1 MKLTDLAIIFE
12 LFLICL
18 LVVVHIRGNQLYG
31 ELLNRT
37 MYNNVMD
44 GIVEDALWAG
54 YKSVDNMGEPV
65 VDLAELRKCFMA
77 ETDLYEKSGEQILVY
92 VEKDGFFYCKSNDG
106 YIWSGKQ
113 AFPSGKDTLHEDK
126 VIYLV
131 EFLRNTYGIEVVLP
145 LNEGE
150 SWVNTVGDYSLL
162 AVSYDISSGVY
173 CFSGA
178 MLHKK

>member
-1 MKLTDLAIIFE
+1 MKLTDLAVIFE

-18 LVVVHIRGNQLYG
+18 LVVVHVRGNQVHG

-44 GIVEDALWAG
+44 GIVEDALQAG
-54 YKSVDNMGEPV
+54 YKSVNSTGEPV
-65 VDLAELRKCFMA
+65 VDLEELKSCFMA
-77 ETDLYEKSGEQILVY
+77 ETELYEKSGEQVLIY
-92 VEKDGFFYCKSNDG
+92 VGNDGFYCCESTG
-106 YIWSGKQ
+106 GFLWSDKNTFPLGKET
-113 AFPSGKDTLHEDK
+113 AHEEKVLHVVD
-126 VIYLV
+126 
-131 EFLRNTYGIEVVLP
+131 FLKLNYGIDAALP
-145 LNEGE
+145 LNDGE

-162 AVSYDISSGVY
+162 AISYDISSGAY